1 MHSNW
6 LKIEWVKNFSFL
18 WSTIIQY
25 YSVRRGHPHECRKYY
40 YVGGQGSVTNH
51 AGELTALPRTRSW
64 WGLLP
69 ATQEVTTPSRSWPLA
84 SIFGTVPT
92 VFIPPQC
99 VFVRVLIK
107 TLLVPIFGAKEFIRI
122 HHFVLKYTKKYP
134 GVATPRQGR
143 NQGEGGRAPLRKLS
157 ALRWF
162 WDWQWVRKSVS
173 TDYLGL

>member
-1 MHSNW
+1 MSAEN
-6 LKIEWVKNFSFL
+6 
-18 WSTIIQY
+18 TIMWA
-25 YSVRRGHPHECRKYY
+25 VR
-40 YVGGQGSVTNH
+40 
-51 AGELTALPRTRSW
+51 A
-64 WGLLP
+64 
-69 ATQEVTTPSRSWPLA
+69 PSRTMLGSSQRSLEPLA
-84 SIFGTVPT
+84 GGACCPLPKNPTPLLAFGLDFRHCPNSLHS
-92 VFIPPQC
+92 PQC

-162 WDWQWVRKSVS
+162 WD
-173 TDYLGL
+173 